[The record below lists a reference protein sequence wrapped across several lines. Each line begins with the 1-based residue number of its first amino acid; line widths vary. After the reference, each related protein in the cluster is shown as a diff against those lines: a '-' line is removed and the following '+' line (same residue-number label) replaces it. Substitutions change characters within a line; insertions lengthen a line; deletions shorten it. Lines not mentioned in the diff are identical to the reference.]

1 MVKNNTISYGKSIHG
16 KSEINA
22 VVNVLKNSTQMGKN
36 VAEFEKKISKLFSKK
51 YGVMFNSGSSALLIA
66 FEILNLPK
74 NSEIITPVLTFG
86 TTISSMLK
94 ASLKPIFIDV
104 KKETLNIDERLIEK
118 KITKKTSAICIPNLI
133 GNLPNW
139 QNINKI
145 AKKYNLKIIEDSAD
159 TLGARING
167 KSSGQYSDVS
177 ITSFYGSHIINGA
190 GNGGMLCLNSKKMY
204 KEAILSRSWGR
215 SSSIFKENSE
225 SIKNRFNVK
234 IDGIEYDKKFIFEK
248 LGYNLEPSE
257 ISAAFGL
264 VQLKKLRQNIKKRIE
279 NFNQHI
285 KFFKN
290 YEKYFICPET
300 LKNVRTAWLAFP
312 FLLKPNRY
320 FSRKDLQIYLEKKG
334 VQTRVIFTGNILR
347 QPCMK
352 NFKKILK
359 HENFLNADYVMKYG
373 MMIGCHHGLGHKEVK
388 KINKYIQNFISRFE

>member
-215 SSSIFKENSE
+215 SSIFK
-225 SIKNRFNVK
+225 
-234 IDGIEYDKKFIFEK
+234 
-248 LGYNLEPSE
+248 
-257 ISAAFGL
+257 A
-264 VQLKKLRQNIKKRIE
+264 
-279 NFNQHI
+279 
-285 KFFKN
+285 
-290 YEKYFICPET
+290 
-300 LKNVRTAWLAFP
+300 
-312 FLLKPNRY
+312 
-320 FSRKDLQIYLEKKG
+320 RKS
-334 VQTRVIFTGNILR
+334 F
-347 QPCMK
+347 
-352 NFKKILK
+352 
-359 HENFLNADYVMKYG
+359 
-373 MMIGCHHGLGHKEVK
+373 
-388 KINKYIQNFISRFE
+388 